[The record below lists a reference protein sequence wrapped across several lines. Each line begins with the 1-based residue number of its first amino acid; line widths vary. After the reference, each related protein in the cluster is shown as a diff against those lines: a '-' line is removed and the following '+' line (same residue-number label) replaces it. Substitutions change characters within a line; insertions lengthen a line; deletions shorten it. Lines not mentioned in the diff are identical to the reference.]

1 MYNDTREPNFNQHP
15 YIEANQFD
23 CFSSYDEIGYE
34 IKQKLNQMEQQKK
47 TIVIDCYH
55 GVNQSAL
62 LDNLITDLQPDEIIH
77 TEDALLSAAEL
88 FTKFEKFIVP
98 QDRSYGAFAV
108 GTAEEYF
115 SKEKLEDLKNRI
127 RKQDGLIIIYGVA
140 AGIVC
145 EHPDVLLYANFT
157 FEAVMT
163 RFAAGGDNWGAENA
177 DEEFLKKQKRYIFL
191 DHTILAPHKTACL
204 QKADYVLNLD
214 DADHPVMLRN
224 SDVKTLIKHA
234 SSRPFQLVPQFTK
247 AIWGGKWAQ
256 KVLGVCKDWPNV
268 GWVLTGHMS
277 MQKVTYKLKN
287 GIFSIDAQ
295 DMLYYEPKRILGA
308 SIYYKWGYR
317 CPLTINY
324 LDTWEGGN
332 LSLQVHPT
340 ASYGIPVFNARAG
353 HHESYYIMDTTER
366 SAVYLGLKEGTK
378 VADMVS
384 DLKKAEESGEFDAA
398 KYVNRIPVKKH
409 QHVFIPS
416 GTVHSSAEGTC
427 VLEIDQYTYATFKL
441 FDWGRVDY
449 DGRPRPV
456 NIDHGQH
463 CIQEDFQG
471 EFVYDH
477 LIAKQPQIAHGDGW
491 ECDDTSPIDYEPM
504 DIKRYWF
511 TKALHLECEDAIQ
524 ILILV
529 EGEEALIESLDGTFE
544 PFVIHYAEAT
554 FIPAAVGQFIL
565 RPYGAS
571 LHDKL
576 AVIKVSYPHMA

>member
-47 TIVIDCYH
+47 IIVIDCYH

-268 GWVLTGHMS
+268 GWVLT
-277 MQKVTYKLKN
+277 
-287 GIFSIDAQ
+287 
-295 DMLYYEPKRILGA
+295 
-308 SIYYKWGYR
+308 
-317 CPLTINY
+317 
-324 LDTWEGGN
+324 
-332 LSLQVHPT
+332 LSLIHISEPT
-340 ASYGIPVFNARAG
+340 
-353 HHESYYIMDTTER
+353 
-366 SAVYLGLKEGTK
+366 
-378 VADMVS
+378 
-384 DLKKAEESGEFDAA
+384 
-398 KYVNRIPVKKH
+398 
-409 QHVFIPS
+409 
-416 GTVHSSAEGTC
+416 
-427 VLEIDQYTYATFKL
+427 
-441 FDWGRVDY
+441 
-449 DGRPRPV
+449 RP
-456 NIDHGQH
+456 
-463 CIQEDFQG
+463 
-471 EFVYDH
+471 
-477 LIAKQPQIAHGDGW
+477 
-491 ECDDTSPIDYEPM
+491 
-504 DIKRYWF
+504 
-511 TKALHLECEDAIQ
+511 
-524 ILILV
+524 
-529 EGEEALIESLDGTFE
+529 
-544 PFVIHYAEAT
+544 
-554 FIPAAVGQFIL
+554 
-565 RPYGAS
+565 
-571 LHDKL
+571 
-576 AVIKVSYPHMA
+576 